1 MRQPP
6 VRLPLLTLH
15 RILITLSDYTFGD
28 AAEAS
33 FPCGFES
40 LGLVRV
46 LCRFSMDAELS
57 SAVPACACD
66 PLISIPAHA
75 ETVENFSLHGYSV
88 KISLFVFFPH
98 KTTKTQNYILLGCEI
113 CRNMSTVAFL
123 RTHLG
128 FTQGYLQLM
137 EESLRFCVQKIKM
150 RKWMDIY
157 GKKQG
162 LLEEILRFKGGSTKK
177 RKKAFSTG
185 RWPTPFA
192 GYRPTGRFM

>member
-6 VRLPLLTLH
+6 ALLLLLTLH

-28 AAEAS
+28 ATEAS
-33 FPCGFES
+33 FPYGFAR

-46 LCRFSMDAELS
+46 LCRFSIGAELS
-57 SAVPACACD
+57 SAAPACACD

-98 KTTKTQNYILLGCEI
+98 KTTKTQNYILSGCEI

-123 RTHLG
+123 RRHLG

-137 EESLRFCVQKIKM
+137 EENLRFCVQKIKM

-157 GKKQG
+157 GKNQG
-162 LLEEILRFKGGSTKK
+162 LLEEILRFQGGLTRK
-177 RKKAFSTG
+177 RKTAFFRPAGG
-185 RWPTPFA
+185 RLFRLT
-192 GYRPTGRFM
+192 